1 MNVWLTAVLMLIF
14 QENLC
19 IHFSYVFMLLC
30 IFMSNV
36 LELNF
41 HVELKY

>member
-1 MNVWLTAVLMLIF
+1 MIVWLTAVLMLIF

-19 IHFSYVFMLLC
+19 IHFSYVFMLC

-36 LELNF
+36 LELNIR
-41 HVELKY
+41 VELKY